1 MVIPSLSIPCDHH
14 LFICLKQA
22 NYVSVDS
29 LLAVHNNPMLIKNYT
44 HLTLKTRLLIAL
56 CITALLQSFLLGG
69 YALQHLATSLEEQI
83 GQRALQMAKGVA
95 SQPEVRIGV
104 QQRNSRNLQ
113 QLAEQIRLNSDAR
126 FIVIGTKD
134 GTRLS
139 HPVPERIGKKMKG
152 GDNAR
157 ALDLGE
163 SYVSKAVG
171 TLGPSIRGKTP
182 IFDERGQIIGIVS
195 VGYLLDNVSIII
207 QRYQASIVVAMLV
220 GIILSILA
228 ALRITNYFKRAI
240 FGLEPE
246 QIAQLFQE
254 YNATLESV
262 REGIIAVNPEGII
275 ITFNPAAVK
284 LFGLKAEETL
294 KGKHLYEILPNSTM
308 LTLLETKESQFD
320 REIYRNNNILVANR
334 IPIFDG
340 DKPVGVVS
348 SFRLKDELDLVSQ
361 QLTQSEQY
369 SQTLRSQTHEY
380 ANKLNTIAG
389 LIELGANKQALELIS
404 SETQAQQALIHLLV
418 NAVEDPILSGC
429 IIGKFNRA
437 REMGLN
443 LILDEEST
451 IGSLPQHIKPE
462 QIITV
467 LGNLLDNAFDA
478 SLKTQATSI
487 YLSMTDIGKDI
498 IIEVEDRGPG
508 IPNAVEEQIFSKGF
522 SSKDERGHG
531 WGLFLAR
538 QIVILL
544 NGNIQISKPK
554 DGGTR
559 ITVYFPKEL

>member
-1 MVIPSLSIPCDHH
+1 MNI
-14 LFICLKQA
+14 KQF
-22 NYVSVDS
+22 
-29 LLAVHNNPMLIKNYT
+29 LP
-44 HLTLKTRLLIAL
+44 LTLQTRLLIAL
-56 CITALLQSFLLGG
+56 SATALLQAFLLGG
-69 YALQHLATSLEEQI
+69 YALQHLATSLEDQI

-95 SQPEVRIGV
+95 AQPEVRIGV

-113 QLAEQIRLNSDAR
+113 KLSESIRLNSDAR
-126 FIVIGTKD
+126 FVVIGTID

-152 GDNAR
+152 GDNDR
-157 ALDLGE
+157 ALLLGE
-163 SYVSKAVG
+163 SYVSKAIG
-171 TLGPSIRGKTP
+171 TLGPSMRGKTP
-182 IFDERGQIIGIVS
+182 VLNEQGQIIGIVS
-195 VGYLLDNVSIII
+195 VGYMLDNVSSIIL
-207 QRYQASIVVAMLV
+207 RYQTSIVVAMLI

-228 ALRITNYFKRAI
+228 ALRISRYFKKAI

-262 REGIIAVNPEGII
+262 REGIIAVNPAGII
-275 ITFNPAAVK
+275 ITFNPAAVR
-284 LFGLKAEETL
+284 LFGLTEGESL
-294 KGKHLYEILPNSTM
+294 KGKHLNDIFPNSTM
-308 LTLLETKESQFD
+308 LDLLVTRQSQFD
-320 REIYRNNNILVANR
+320 REIYRNNSILIGNR

-340 DKPVGVVS
+340 EKPVGVVS

-361 QLTQSEQY
+361 RLTQSEQY

-418 NAVEDPILSGC
+418 NAVQDPVLSGC

-451 IGSLPQHIKPE
+451 IGVLPQHIKSE

-467 LGNLLDNAFDA
+467 LGNLLDNAYEA
-478 SLKTQATSI
+478 SVKTKATSI
-487 YLSMTDIGKDI
+487 LLSMTDIGKDI

-508 IPNAVEEQIFSKGF
+508 IDDKVEQQVFNKGY
-522 SSKDERGHG
+522 SSKQEGGHG
-531 WGLFLAR
+531 WGLYLAK
-538 QIVILL
+538 QIVSLL
-544 NGNIQISKPK
+544 AGHIQISRPEK
-554 DGGTR
+554 GGTR
-559 ITVYFPKEL
+559 VTVYLPKEI

>member
-1 MVIPSLSIPCDHH
+1 MTFKKILP
-14 LFICLKQA
+14 
-22 NYVSVDS
+22 
-29 LLAVHNNPMLIKNYT
+29 
-44 HLTLKTRLLIAL
+44 LTLQTRLLLAL
-56 CITALLQSFLLGG
+56 CVTALFQALLLGG
-69 YALQHLATSLEEQI
+69 YALHHLAESLEEQI
-83 GQRALQMAKGVA
+83 GQRALQMAKTVA

-113 QLAEQIRLNSDAR
+113 TIAERIRLNSDAR
-126 FIVIGTKD
+126 FIVIGTLD

-157 ALDLGE
+157 ALNLGE

-182 IFDERGQIIGIVS
+182 IFDQRGQIIGIVS
-195 VGYLLDNVSIII
+195 VGYMLDNVSVII

-228 ALRITNYFKRAI
+228 ALRISRYFKRAI

-254 YNATLESV
+254 YDATLESL
-262 REGIIAVNPEGII
+262 REGVIAVNPEGII
-275 ITFNPAAVK
+275 TTFNPAAVK
-284 LFGLKAEETL
+284 LFGFTAKESL
-294 KGKHLYEILPNSTM
+294 KGRHLHDILPNSTM
-308 LTLLETKESQFD
+308 LSLLETKESQFD
-320 REIYRNNNILVANR
+320 REIYRNNNILVTNR

-348 SFRLKDELDLVSQ
+348 SFRLRDELDLVSQ
-361 QLTQSEQY
+361 KLTQSEQY

-418 NAVEDPILSGC
+418 NGVEDPILSGC

-443 LILDEEST
+443 LILDEESS
-451 IGSLPQHIKPE
+451 IGTLPQHIKPE

-478 SLKTQATSI
+478 SLQTNSSSI
-487 YLSMTDIGKDI
+487 FLSMTDIGKDI

-508 IPNAVEEQIFSKGF
+508 ISAALEQQIFSKGF
-522 SSKDERGHG
+522 SSKEESDHG
-531 WGLFLAR
+531 WGLFLVR
-538 QIVILL
+538 QIVVLL
-544 NGNIQISKPK
+544 AGNIQISKPH

-559 ITVYFPKEL
+559 ITVYLPKER

>member
-1 MVIPSLSIPCDHH
+1 MI
-14 LFICLKQA
+14 F
-22 NYVSVDS
+22 
-29 LLAVHNNPMLIKNYT
+29 KNYT
-44 HLTLKTRLLIAL
+44 RLTLKTRLLIAL
-56 CITALLQSFLLGG
+56 CITALLQALLLGG
-69 YALQHLATSLEEQI
+69 FALQHLATSLEEQI
-83 GQRALQMAKGVA
+83 GQRALQMARGVA

-104 QQRNSRNLQ
+104 QQRNSHNMQ
-113 QLAEQIRLNSDAR
+113 ELAERIRLNSDAR

-139 HPVPERIGKKMKG
+139 HPVLERLGKKMKG

-157 ALDLGE
+157 AIELGE

-182 IFDERGQIIGIVS
+182 IFDEHGEIIGIVS
-195 VGYLLDNVSIII
+195 VGYLLDNVSVII
-207 QRYQASIVVAMLV
+207 QRYQTSIVVAMII
-220 GIILSILA
+220 GIFLSILA
-228 ALRITNYFKRAI
+228 ALRIAGYFKRAI

-262 REGIIAVNPEGII
+262 REGIIAINPEGII
-275 ITFNPAAVK
+275 ITFNPEAVK
-284 LFGLKAEETL
+284 LFGLDAEESL
-294 KGKHLYEILPNSTM
+294 KGKHIYDILPNSTM
-308 LTLLETKESQFD
+308 LNLLETKESQFD

-361 QLTQSEQY
+361 KLTQSEQY

-437 REMGLN
+437 KEMGLN

-451 IGSLPQHIKPE
+451 IGTLPQHIKPE

-467 LGNLLDNAFDA
+467 LGNLLDNAYDA
-478 SLKTQATSI
+478 SLKAQSTSI
-487 YLSMTDIGKDI
+487 YLSMTDIGQDI

-508 IPNAVEEQIFSKGF
+508 IPASVEQQIFSKGF
-522 SSKDERGHG
+522 SSKEERGHG
-531 WGLFLAR
+531 WGLFLAK
-538 QIVILL
+538 QIVVVL
-544 NGNIQISKPK
+544 NGNIQISQPC

-559 ITVYFPKEL
+559 ITVFLPKETPKVS

>member
-1 MVIPSLSIPCDHH
+1 MLNSLKKF
-14 LFICLKQA
+14 L
-22 NYVSVDS
+22 
-29 LLAVHNNPMLIKNYT
+29 PM
-44 HLTLKTRLLIAL
+44 TLQTRLMFAL
-56 CITALLQSFLLGG
+56 CVSAVMQAVLLGG
-69 YALQHLATSLEEQI
+69 YALQHLATSLEDQI
-83 GQRALQMAKGVA
+83 GQRALQMAKAVA
-95 SQPEVRIGV
+95 AQPEVRIGV

-113 QLAEQIRLNSDAR
+113 KLSQSIRKNSDAR
-126 FIVIGTKD
+126 FVVIGTHD
-134 GTRLS
+134 GIRLS
-139 HPVPERIGKKMKG
+139 HPFIERIGKPMKG

-157 ALDLGE
+157 ALQYGE

-182 IFDERGQIIGIVS
+182 IFNEQGEIIGIVS
-195 VGYLLDNVSIII
+195 VGYMLDTVSNIIHRYQYSIII
-207 QRYQASIVVAMLV
+207 AMIL
-220 GIILSILA
+220 GIILSVLA
-228 ALRITNYFKRAI
+228 ALRITQYFKKAI

-262 REGIIAVNPEGII
+262 REGIIAVNTKGII

-284 LFGLKAEETL
+284 LFGLTGEESL
-294 KGKHLYEILPNSTM
+294 KGKHITEIFPHSTM
-308 LTLLETKESQFD
+308 LTLLETKQSQFD
-320 REIYRNNNILVANR
+320 REIYRNNNVLVSNR

-361 QLTQSEQY
+361 RLTQSQQY
-369 SQTLRSQTHEY
+369 SETLRSQTHEY

-404 SETQAQQALIHLLV
+404 SETQAQQALISLLV
-418 NAVEDPILSGC
+418 NAVEDPVLSGC

-451 IGSLPQHIKPE
+451 IGLLPQHIKAE
-462 QIITV
+462 QIITI
-467 LGNLLDNAFDA
+467 LGNLLDNAYEA
-478 SLKTQATSI
+478 SLHTQATNI

-508 IPNAVEEQIFSKGF
+508 IAKAVKEQIFTKGF
-522 SSKDERGHG
+522 SSKEKHGHG
-531 WGLFLAR
+531 WGLFLVKR
-538 QIVILL
+538 IVTSLE
-544 NGNIQISKPK
+544 GGIQISEPNE
-554 DGGTR
+554 GGTR
-559 ITVYFPKEL
+559 ITVFLPKETQL

>member
-1 MVIPSLSIPCDHH
+1 MKLNKLLPFSL
-14 LFICLKQA
+14 QTRM
-22 NYVSVDS
+22 
-29 LLAVHNNPMLIKNYT
+29 LLA
-44 HLTLKTRLLIAL
+44 L
-56 CITALLQSFLLGG
+56 CVTALLQALLLGG
-69 YALQHLATSLEEQI
+69 YALQHLASSLEDQI

-95 SQPEVRIGV
+95 AQSEVRIGV

-113 QLAEQIRLNSDAR
+113 NIAERIRLNSDAR
-126 FIVIGTKD
+126 FVVIGTTD
-134 GTRLS
+134 GIRLS
-139 HPVPERIGKKMKG
+139 HPVPDRIGQAMKG
-152 GDNAR
+152 GDNVR
-157 ALDLGE
+157 ALISGE

-182 IFDERGQIIGIVS
+182 IFNEQGDIIGIVS
-195 VGYLLDNVSIII
+195 VGYLLDNVSLII
-207 QRYQASIVVAMLV
+207 QRYQASIVFAMLI
-220 GIILSILA
+220 GIFLSILA
-228 ALRITNYFKRAI
+228 ALRITNYFKKAI

-275 ITFNPAAVK
+275 ITFNPEAVR
-284 LFGLKAEETL
+284 LFGLTEGESL
-294 KGKHLYEILPNSTM
+294 KGKHLNDILPNSTM
-308 LTLLETKESQFD
+308 LSLLQTKESQFD

-340 DKPVGVVS
+340 ATPVGVVS
-348 SFRLKDELDLVSQ
+348 SFRLKDELDLISKR
-361 QLTQSEQY
+361 LTKSEQY

-404 SETQAQQALIHLLV
+404 SETQAQQALISLLV
-418 NAVEDPILSGC
+418 NAVEDPVLSGC

-451 IGSLPQHIKPE
+451 IGVLPKHIKAE

-467 LGNLLDNAFDA
+467 LGNLLDNAYDA
-478 SLKTQATSI
+478 SLKNQANSI

-508 IPNAVEEQIFSKGF
+508 IPSSVEQQIFTKGF
-522 SSKDERGHG
+522 SSKEQAGHG
-531 WGLFLAR
+531 WGLFLAK
-538 QIVILL
+538 QIVTLL
-544 NGNIQISKPK
+544 EGGFQVSKPIE
-554 DGGTR
+554 GGTR
-559 ITVYFPKEL
+559 ITVFLPKEISV

>member
-1 MVIPSLSIPCDHH
+1 MI
-14 LFICLKQA
+14 F
-22 NYVSVDS
+22 
-29 LLAVHNNPMLIKNYT
+29 KNYT
-44 HLTLKTRLLIAL
+44 RLTLKTRLLIAL
-56 CITALLQSFLLGG
+56 CITALLQAFLLGG

-83 GQRALQMAKGVA
+83 GQRALQMAKGIA
-95 SQPEVRIGV
+95 SQTEIRIGV
-104 QQRNSRNLQ
+104 QQQNSRNMQ
-113 QLAEQIRLNSDAR
+113 EFSEGVRLNSDAR
-126 FIVIGTKD
+126 FVVIGTRD

-139 HPVPERIGKKMKG
+139 HPVPERIGQKMKG
-152 GDNAR
+152 GDNDR
-157 ALDLGE
+157 ALILGE

-171 TLGPSIRGKTP
+171 TLGPSIRGKSP
-182 IFDERGQIIGIVS
+182 ILDERGQIIGIVS
-195 VGYLLDNVSIII
+195 VGYMLDNVAIII
-207 QRYQASIVVAMLV
+207 QRYQMSIVVAMIV

-275 ITFNPAAVK
+275 ITFNPEAVK
-284 LFGLKAEETL
+284 LFGLKAEESL
-294 KGKHLYEILPNSTM
+294 KGKHLSDILPNSTM
-308 LTLLETKESQFD
+308 LSLLETRESQFD
-320 REIYRNNNILVANR
+320 REIYRNNNILIANR

-340 DKPVGVVS
+340 EKPVGVVS
-348 SFRLKDELDLVSQ
+348 SFRLKDELDLLSQ
-361 QLTQSEQY
+361 KLTQSEQY

-389 LIELGANKQALELIS
+389 LIELGANKQALDLIS

-437 REMGLN
+437 KEMGLN
-443 LILDEEST
+443 LILDEESA
-451 IGSLPQHIKPE
+451 IGTLPNHIKPE
-462 QIITV
+462 QIITI

-478 SLKTQATSI
+478 SLKTHSRSI
-487 YLSMTDIGKDI
+487 FLSMTDIGQDI

-508 IPNAVEEQIFSKGF
+508 IPESVEKQIFSKGF

-531 WGLFLAR
+531 WGLFLAK
-538 QIVILL
+538 QIVVLL
-544 NGNIQISKPK
+544 SGNIQISQPN

-559 ITVYFPKEL
+559 ITVYLPKDTPKVS

>member
-1 MVIPSLSIPCDHH
+1 MI
-14 LFICLKQA
+14 F
-22 NYVSVDS
+22 
-29 LLAVHNNPMLIKNYT
+29 KNYT
-44 HLTLKTRLLIAL
+44 RLTLKTRLLIAL
-56 CITALLQSFLLGG
+56 CITALLQALLLGG
-69 YALQHLATSLEEQI
+69 FALQHLATSLEEQI
-83 GQRALQMAKGVA
+83 GQRALQMARGVA

-104 QQRNSRNLQ
+104 QQRNSQNMQ
-113 QLAEQIRLNSDAR
+113 ELAERIRLNSDAR

-139 HPVPERIGKKMKG
+139 HPVPERLGKKMKG

-157 ALDLGE
+157 AIELGE

-182 IFDERGQIIGIVS
+182 IFDEHGEIIGIVS
-195 VGYLLDNVSIII
+195 VGYMLDNVSVII
-207 QRYQASIVVAMLV
+207 QRYQTSIVVAMII

-228 ALRITNYFKRAI
+228 ALRIAGYFKRAI

-262 REGIIAVNPEGII
+262 REGIIAINPEGII
-275 ITFNPAAVK
+275 ITFNPEAVK
-284 LFGLKAEETL
+284 LFGLDAEESL
-294 KGKHLYEILPNSTM
+294 KGKHLYDILPNSTM
-308 LTLLETKESQFD
+308 LNLLETRESQFD

-361 QLTQSEQY
+361 KLTQSEQY

-437 REMGLN
+437 KEMGLN
-443 LILDEEST
+443 LILDEESA
-451 IGSLPQHIKPE
+451 IGTLPQHIKPE

-467 LGNLLDNAFDA
+467 LGNLLDNAYDA
-478 SLKTQATSI
+478 SLKAQSTSI
-487 YLSMTDIGKDI
+487 YLSMTDIGQDI

-508 IPNAVEEQIFSKGF
+508 IPASVEQRIFSKGF
-522 SSKDERGHG
+522 SSKEEHGHG
-531 WGLFLAR
+531 WGLFLAK
-538 QIVILL
+538 QIVVLL
-544 NGNIQISKPK
+544 NGNIQISQPC

-559 ITVYFPKEL
+559 ITVYLPKEPPKAS